1 MRDAISYLDFDLL
14 IRRTGDGYR
23 AQVLSSP
30 AGEASADFSA
40 PLSDLELENFLLR
53 VGRPRRSTRRIGSA
67 EMDVVRTL
75 GKRLYDAV
83 FTGDVRACWRTSLS
97 EAEEQNAGLRL
108 RLRIAD
114 APELGDV
121 PWEYLYNSSLN
132 RFLSLSQE
140 TPLVR
145 YLDLPERIR
154 PLAVAGQLEILVMI
168 SDPTDYPALDV
179 EREWSRLNEALAGLV
194 ASGRIRLERLAEA
207 RLSVLQRK
215 LRAGRYHALHFVG
228 HGGFDSD
235 TQEGVLV
242 LRDDTGKGRLVPAQH
257 LGTILHDHRSL
268 RLVVLNAC
276 EGSRTSRAD
285 PFAGAAQALVQ
296 QGIPAVIAMQFE
308 ITDQAAIT
316 FAEEFY
322 AAAADGYPVDAALAE
337 ARKAIFAAGNEIEW
351 GTPVLHLRAPDGRL
365 FSVDRVSADPP
376 PAAPTTDETAAA
388 DTADAREETVPPA
401 PKPAAAPT
409 PAAAAA
415 PAPRA
420 EAPPPE
426 TQLGAASAD
435 TSRRQLVIGLWTLAT
450 AILWLPLARIFAA
463 REINLF
469 FDRRMPPG
477 PENGASGALL
487 AMLVAVAV
495 GGWLLA
501 RAGRSGTSGERVFVG
516 IVLVA
521 ALGGAAYFCGLGESG
536 W

>member
-1 MRDAISYLDFDLL
+1 MDAV
-14 IRRTGDGYR
+14 RT
-23 AQVLSSP
+23 
-30 AGEASADFSA
+30 
-40 PLSDLELENFLLR
+40 
-53 VGRPRRSTRRIGSA
+53 VGR
-67 EMDVVRTL
+67 
-75 GKRLYDAV
+75 RLYDAV
-83 FTGDVRACWRTSLS
+83 FAGDVRACWRSSLS
-97 EAEEQNAGLRL
+97 EAEERNAGLRL

-114 APELGDV
+114 APELGDI
-121 PWEYLYNSSLN
+121 PWEYLYNPSLN

-154 PLAVAGQLEILVMI
+154 PLAVEGRLEILVMI
-168 SDPTDYPALDV
+168 SSPTDYPALDV
-179 EREWSRLNEALAGLV
+179 EREWSRLNEALAGLI
-194 ASGRIRLERLAEA
+194 ANGQIRLERLAEA

-308 ITDQAAIT
+308 ITDQAAII

-337 ARKAIFAAGNEIEW
+337 ARKAIFAAGNDIEW

-365 FSVDRVSADPP
+365 FSVDRTVGAVGASPPASAAAESADS
-376 PAAPTTDETAAA
+376 A
-388 DTADAREETVPPA
+388 DTADRREDPVPPESEPVAA
-401 PKPAAAPT
+401 PIPAVAAAPT
-409 PAAAAA
+409 PQ
-415 PAPRA
+415 PAP
-420 EAPPPE
+420 PLPE
-426 TQLGAASAD
+426 TQPGSAGAEAC
-435 TSRRQLVIGLWTLAT
+435 RRQIVIAVWTLAT
-450 AILWLPLARIFAA
+450 ATLWLPLARIFGA

-469 FDRRMPPG
+469 FDRRTPYG
-477 PENGASGALL
+477 PQSGASGALL
-487 AMLVAVAV
+487 AMLLCIAV
-495 GGWLLA
+495 GFWLLV
-501 RAGRSGTSGERVFVG
+501 RAGRSGTPGERVFISV
-516 IVLVA
+516 VLLA
-521 ALGGAAYFCGLGESG
+521 GLGGAAYFFGLGESN

>member
-1 MRDAISYLDFDLL
+1 MREAISYLDFDLL
-14 IRRTGDGYR
+14 IRKVEDGYR
-23 AQVLSSP
+23 AQVLESP
-30 AGEASADFSA
+30 AGEASADFAA

-53 VGRPRRSTRRIGSA
+53 VGRPRRGTRRVGSV
-67 EMDVVRTL
+67 EMDAVRTV

-83 FTGDVRACWRTSLS
+83 FSGDVRACWRTSLS

-114 APELGDV
+114 APELGDI
-121 PWEYLYNSSLN
+121 PWEYLYNPSLN

-154 PLAVAGQLEILVMI
+154 PLAVEGQLEILVMI
-168 SDPTDYPALDV
+168 SSPTDYPALDV
-179 EREWSRLNEALAGLV
+179 EREWSRLNEALAGLI
-194 ASGRIRLERLAEA
+194 ANGQIRLERLAEA

-308 ITDQAAIT
+308 ITDQAAII

-337 ARKAIFAAGNEIEW
+337 ARKAIFAAGNDLEW

-365 FSVDRVSADPP
+365 FSVDRSSAS
-376 PAAPTTDETAAA
+376 
-388 DTADAREETVPPA
+388 PPA
-401 PKPAAAPT
+401 PAVVEMAGSADVAEQRKDTVLEEPGSV
-409 PAAAAA
+409 AA
-415 PAPRA
+415 PAPSIPRPDS
-420 EAPPPE
+420 PPPE
-426 TQLGAASAD
+426 TRFGAARAE
-435 TSRRQLVIGLWTLAT
+435 TQRRQIGIGLWTLAT
-450 AILWLPLARIFAA
+450 AFLWLPLARIFGAW
-463 REINLF
+463 EINLF
-469 FDRRMPPG
+469 FDQRTPYG
-477 PENGASGALL
+477 PQSGASGALL
-487 AMLVAVAV
+487 AMLACIAV

-501 RAGRSGTSGERVFVG
+501 RAGRSGTSGERVFVS
-516 IVLVA
+516 IVLLA
-521 ALGGAAYFCGLGESG
+521 ALGGAMYFFGLGERN